1 MALRC
6 AVRQAR
12 AGLTPLAARSMGGAA
27 PPPFARTAMPES
39 VQEMPEEIELV
50 WEDGVAPELTIDFD
64 ATHVASSTGLKWW
77 LGGFAFFA
85 ALGSAVALTDPAGQ
99 KRTVTRELPFDNLK
113 QELGPMGRPH
123 AVHGLS
129 SVLME
134 ADAEGDDE

>member
-1 MALRC
+1 M
-6 AVRQAR
+6 VWAR
-12 AGLTPLAARSMGGAA
+12 
-27 PPPFARTAMPES
+27 
-39 VQEMPEEIELV
+39 
-50 WEDGVAPELTIDFD
+50 
-64 ATHVASSTGLKWW
+64 
-77 LGGFAFFA
+77 
-85 ALGSAVALTDPAGQ
+85 GSAVALTDPAGQ